1 MIVKVVMVEHGVLGQ
16 GKWIHGSSNHKLE
29 LLLEGSVLI
38 GKAFVVAYSY
48 C

>member
-1 MIVKVVMVEHGVLGQ
+1 MVEHGVLGQ

-29 LLLEGSVLI
+29 LLLEGSLPI
-38 GKAFVVAYSY
+38 GGKAFVVAYSY